1 MKYCIFVEM
10 IFNDE
15 KFRLLKDFV
24 VKKIDG
30 YPILDTE
37 RVHLFVTTP
46 ANYYLAVAEQ
56 GYSGTKEQYEKIILE
71 RYKQLE
77 LLGVRLHLHL
87 HLAMIPESINQ
98 EKMFK
103 EAVGWM
109 KDNGFEPKMVTFG
122 WYIYNEESLR
132 LAKKYGLEFFND
144 SKVYSIHDYEFP
156 NIYKPILILQN
167 IRGMVR

>member
-1 MKYCIFVEM
+1 MKYCIFIER
-10 IFNDE
+10 IFDDE
-15 KFRLLKDFV
+15 KFRMLKQFIQRKV
-24 VKKIDG
+24 DG
-30 YPILDTE
+30 WHTE
-37 RVHLFVTTP
+37 RVNLFVTTP

-77 LLGVRLHLHL
+77 LLGVVTLHLHL

-103 EAVGWM
+103 EAVKWM
-109 KDNGFEPKMVTFG
+109 KDNGFTPKMITFG